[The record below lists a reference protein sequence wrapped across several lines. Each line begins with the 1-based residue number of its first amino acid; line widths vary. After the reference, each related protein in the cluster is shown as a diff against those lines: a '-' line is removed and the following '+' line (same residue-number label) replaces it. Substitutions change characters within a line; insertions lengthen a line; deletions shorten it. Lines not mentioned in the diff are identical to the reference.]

1 MTKLY
6 VPIVSSENELFE
18 VKTVFD
24 EDLSVNG
31 FYYHSDCE
39 NVDPLLKK
47 LKAAFSNDIKA
58 RIKIR
63 KGDEKFKSF
72 DSSTQSIHLGIFVS
86 LFSYLKKREFSKKY
100 STITVTGNFSVCN
113 KKIKLEAVSEILQ
126 KFEVAKENAF
136 SNPNEKHLFIYVSD
150 EEKPVLEGWHK
161 NLFVVA
167 ISSKEKIECVF
178 AEIFELNALQKK
190 VISSFLDS
198 KYKNEYV
205 ETPSFIEWKKE
216 FLCNEC
222 AGFIIQ
228 GKSNSGKT
236 IAATNLCKYLL
247 VTDFCKKIVWITIN
261 DNKRFW
267 NKITGSTG
275 NVINFDKTQI
285 IKNEFLEQFC
295 ELDDFLA
302 RKKEVCLI
310 IDNIEG
316 DFVDEILTF
325 INDNYKNSI
334 EQGILKIILT
344 SWYKSKDKELVQSL
358 RLSEKSAE
366 KLEIT
371 RNEFN
376 YIVFSVLETFQ
387 NKSVYFESPVE
398 LQNKLLNLLY
408 KQCFSG
414 KTIYPGYVA
423 LALAPLHEI
432 ELAELIER
440 YEQEDIKNLSAKKRI
455 LKIDFEVLDP
465 VSQLVFFTFL
475 GIHNYWGEI
484 NAEEICKTLNT
495 KIFNSSNVGNSF
507 ISEKNVADSIKK
519 LVKKD
524 FLQKNE
530 KNAYFIKK
538 DVVEYCIFSNPEKG
552 EIEEKFTAVR
562 NVLIPDDIK
571 IEFTIQYNLFDE
583 FKGLIKDF
591 PDSKKI
597 NDFFIYCIEKD
608 KGLNYLKVLVEKG
621 IDPNYKDKDEHTA
634 IDTLW
639 SRKPDMKVLDYLL
652 ENGFK
657 PRNKFPCSDRR
668 GTHYY
673 ISPLMIACDKCYVP
687 LVKRI
692 LENHLFDDI
701 DEYEFRGYTNLQ
713 LYTVMGTS
721 LEAVKLLIEAG
732 ANIFLK
738 AKNGLS
744 LLSCAVF
751 NDEHPEILEY
761 LVQNKLYG
769 NIYEKDNNG
778 KTALDYATQIKNKK
792 AIKILTPLFKEG
804 NGVEVPQRV

>member
-6 VPIVSSENELFE
+6 VPIVSNKNELFE

-47 LKAAFSNDIKA
+47 LKAAFSDEIKA

-72 DSSTQSIHLGIFVS
+72 DSSTQSIHLGIFAS
-86 LFSYLKKREFSKKY
+86 LYSYLNKREFSKKY
-100 STITVTGNFSVCN
+100 STITITGNFSVCN

-126 KFEVAKENAF
+126 KFEVVKENAF

-150 EEKPVLEGWHK
+150 EEKPVVEGWYK
-161 NLFVVA
+161 NLFVVS
-167 ISSKEKIECVF
+167 ISLKQKIECAF
-178 AEIFELNALQKK
+178 AEIFEPTALQKK
-190 VISSFLDS
+190 DISSFLDS

-216 FLCNEC
+216 LIGGEC

-247 VTDFCKKIVWITIN
+247 VTNFCKKLIWITIN

-267 NKITGSTG
+267 NKITESTV
-275 NVINFDKTQI
+275 NPINFDKTQI
-285 IKNEFLEQFC
+285 IKNEFLDQFC
-295 ELDDFLA
+295 ELDEFLA
-302 RKKEVCLI
+302 SKKEVCLI

-325 INDNYKNSI
+325 INGNYKEQI
-334 EQGILKIILT
+334 EQGFLKIILT
-344 SWYKSKDKELVQSL
+344 TWYKSKDKELSQSL
-358 RLSEKSAE
+358 RLSEKNAE

-408 KQCFSG
+408 KQCFSD
-414 KTIYPGYVA
+414 KVIYPGYVA
-423 LALAPLHEI
+423 LALAPLRDI
-432 ELAELIER
+432 ELAELIKR
-440 YEQEDIKNLSAKKRI
+440 YEQEDIKKLSAKKRI

-465 VSQLVFFTFL
+465 ISQLVFFSFL

-484 NAEEICKTLNT
+484 NAEEISRTLNT

-507 ISEKNVADSIKK
+507 ISEKNVADSVKK

-524 FLQKNE
+524 FLQKND
-530 KNAYFIKK
+530 KNSYFIKK
-538 DVVEYCIFSNPEKG
+538 DVVEYCIFSNPKKG
-552 EIEEKFTAVR
+552 EIEEKFIKVR

-571 IEFTIQYNLFDE
+571 IEFTIQYDLFDD
-583 FKGLIKDF
+583 FKTLLRDYSDG
-591 PDSKKI
+591 KKI
-597 NDFFIYCIEKD
+597 NDFFIRCIEWN
-608 KGLNYLKVLVEKG
+608 KGLDYLKLLVEKG
-621 IDPNYKDKDEHTA
+621 INPNYKDKDGQTA
-634 IDTLW
+634 VDVLW
-639 SRKPDMKVLDYLL
+639 CQKPDMKVLDYLL
-652 ENGFK
+652 EKGFK
-657 PRNKFPCSDRR
+657 PRNKFPCHDRK
-668 GTHYY
+668 GNNFNY
-673 ISPLMIACDKCYVP
+673 SPLMIAVEKCYVP

-692 LENHLFDDI
+692 IENHLFDDI
-701 DEYEFRGYTNLQ
+701 DEYEFQGYTNLQ
-713 LYTVMGTS
+713 LYTAIGTS
-721 LEAVKLLIEAG
+721 LEAVRLLIEAG
-732 ANIFLK
+732 ADISLK
-738 AKNGLS
+738 TKSGLNLLS
-744 LLSCAVF
+744 LAVF

-769 NIYEKDNNG
+769 NVSEKDDKG
-778 KTALDYATQIKNKK
+778 KNALDYALQIKNKK
-792 AIKILTPLFKEG
+792 AIEILTPLFK
-804 NGVEVPQRV
+804 